1 MNLKSQQF
9 NTIASSVAVIAAALL
24 LAWLVVKVGI
34 LVPAALMGCAVVAVI
49 AFKIAK
55 DIRWGFYLL
64 MAANFFSVGLTRY
77 VSLPLGLMIDI
88 ILLLLFFIFFIKEF
102 KNISWK
108 PLANPVFIA
117 VTLWMLI
124 NIFELANPEAR
135 SFEAWFYAMRGV
147 ALYFFLAL
155 LVGYLCLHHKKDF
168 NWFITLWFL
177 FSLIGTLWGMK
188 QLFIG
193 LDAGE
198 KAWLNVPGN
207 LSTHMLFGKLRVFSF
222 YSDSGQFG
230 ASQAHT
236 AVVASILAIFEK
248 SRLRKIFYIVTALL
262 CFYGML
268 ISGTRGAFAI
278 PVVGFFTYLLLIK
291 NFKIV
296 IAGSTV
302 LAVVFIILKFT
313 FIGQGNHQI
322 ARLRSSL
329 DPNDASLQVRITN
342 QKKLAEYLNVH
353 WLGGGVG
360 SGGYWGQRFSPNTFL
375 ANLALDSW
383 YVRIAAEYGYVGL
396 VLYLLMLFF
405 ILYHSFKKINTEH
418 NPEIKN
424 QLMALFCGL
433 TGVLVASYGNQVFGQ
448 LPTGI
453 IIYLA
458 IVFLTQKDNEFISEN
473 AKSVS

>member
-1 MNLKSQQF
+1 MKLSFMQLNNIKSAAIV
-9 NTIASSVAVIAAALL
+9 TAAALL
-24 LAWLVVKVGI
+24 VAWLVLKTGFVFP
-34 LVPAALMGCAVVAVI
+34 LALIGCAVVFVVG
-49 AFKIAK
+49 FKIVK
-55 DIRWGFYLL
+55 DIRWGFYIL
-64 MAANFFSVGLTRY
+64 MAANFFSVGITRY
-77 VSLPLGLMIDI
+77 VSLPLGLLIDI
-88 ILLLLFFIFFIKEF
+88 ILLLLFIIFFIKEF

-108 PLANPVFIA
+108 PLSNPVFIA
-117 VTLWMLI
+117 VSIWMLI
-124 NIFELANPEAR
+124 NIFELANPEAQ

-177 FSLIGTLWGMK
+177 FSLIGTIWGMK

-207 LSTHMLFGKLRVFSF
+207 LSTHLLFGKLRVFSF

-248 SRLRKIFYIVTALL
+248 SRSRKIFYIITALL

-278 PVVGFFTYLLLIK
+278 PLAGFFTYLILIK

-302 LAVVFIILKFT
+302 LVIVFCILKFT

-342 QKKLAEYLNVH
+342 QKKLIEYLNVH

-405 ILYHSFKKINTEH
+405 ILYYSLKKINAQQ

-433 TGVLVASYGNQVFGQ
+433 TGILVASYGNQVFGQ

-453 IIYLA
+453 IIYFS
-458 IVFLTQKDNEFISEN
+458 IVFLTQKDYYINSKN
-473 AKSVS
+473 ANTVS